1 MNASPMMSLVV
12 VALCALLVVC
22 QADLTDIGNSDIM
35 NEPGSEN
42 GGFLHFLREDLVPR
56 YLLRQGGMKKRPF
69 SNSNDMDPISEVK
82 RRAKNARCMA
92 DFWKGRGL
100 VDC

>member
-1 MNASPMMSLVV
+1 M
-12 VALCALLVVC
+12 
-22 QADLTDIGNSDIM
+22 
-35 NEPGSEN
+35 
-42 GGFLHFLREDLVPR
+42 REDLVPR